1 MSQQSHHP
9 DHHARDDIFHKR
21 ARNLADAAKFGA
33 IPPGVDIHR
42 LRIGRLQRVRAEME
56 RQDVGVL
63 ILIDPINIRYA
74 TDARNMTN
82 FTMRTPARYLF
93 LPVEGPVI
101 LFEFSGGEHL
111 GQGLGTIDEVR
122 TGITVSFATNGRFV
136 YKKGQEWADQIHDL
150 ISHHSRGNGRIGLE
164 RVHFAAANALA
175 TYGYE
180 IVDAHAILDVA
191 RMVKLP
197 EEIACMQASIR
208 SVELGMHRMQ
218 AALEPGVTENE
229 LWAILYYTVIESN
242 GEYIDTRLLSSG
254 DRTNPWYNEASPRIV
269 QKGELVAFD
278 TDVIGPFGYY
288 ADISRTFYCGDGRPT
303 AEQHKL
309 YRLAWE
315 QINHNMELLR
325 PGMSFRE
332 VAEKAWPLPE
342 PYVANRY
349 FCLAHG
355 ANMIGGYPNIMHKQ
369 DFDTF
374 GYDGVIEPNMVL
386 CVESYIGEE
395 GGAEGVKL
403 EHQVLV
409 TEQGPELMSQFP
421 FEEALLGWEL

>member
-1 MSQQSHHP
+1 MPNGPGRPSH
-9 DHHARDDIFHKR
+9 DNIFHNR
-21 ARNLADAAKFGA
+21 VRNLADAAKFDA
-33 IPPGVDIHR
+33 VPPGVDLRR
-42 LRIGRLQRVRAEME
+42 LRLGRLQRVRAEMQ
-56 RQDVGVL
+56 RQDVAVL

-101 LFEFSGGEHL
+101 LFEFSGAEHL
-111 GQGLGTIDEVR
+111 GQGLETIDEVR
-122 TGITVSFATNGRFV
+122 TGITVAFATNGRFV
-136 YKKGQEWADQIHDL
+136 YEKAKEWAAQLHDL
-150 ISHHSRGNGRIGLE
+150 IRRHSSGSSRIGLE
-164 RVHFAAANALA
+164 RVHFAAARALA
-175 TYGYE
+175 GYGYE
-180 IVDAHAILDVA
+180 IVDAHAILDLA

-197 EEIACMQASIR
+197 DEIACMRASIR
-208 SVELGMHRMQ
+208 TVELGMHRMR
-218 AALEPGVTENE
+218 AALKPGITENE

-242 GEYIDTRLLSSG
+242 GEYLDTRLLSSG
-254 DRTNPWYNEASPRIV
+254 GRTNPWYNEATSRPV

-288 ADISRTFYCGDGRPT
+288 ADISRTFYCGDSRPND
-303 AEQHKL
+303 EQHRL

-315 QINHNMELLR
+315 QINHNLELLR
-325 PGMSFRE
+325 PGMTFRD

-342 PYVANRY
+342 AYVANRY

-355 ANMIGGYPNIMHKQ
+355 ANMVGGYPNIMHKE

-374 GYDGVIEPNMVL
+374 GYDGVIEANMVL

-395 GGAEGVKL
+395 GGNEGVKL
-403 EHQVLV
+403 EHQLLV
-409 TEQGPELMSQFP
+409 TEQGPVLMSQFP
-421 FEEALLGWEL
+421 FEEALLGREL